1 MRAWR
6 PPGSPSPCSNQ
17 ASQKASCY
25 GFEAQA
31 TSCNKPFDGK
41 SPVGLR
47 NLNAGLTKLGVS
59 LCPLVASLC
68 KKNRSFVAPLQ
79 GAAFGGAFTQG
90 GAHGGV
96 GRGDLAYKS
105 DESDES
111 DMSIGR
117 IGRIGHIDQK
127 WRGRSAGILAG
138 IQPTKIKTNQRL
150 KPTTGKQAP

>member
-1 MRAWR
+1 MMCQKL
-6 PPGSPSPCSNQ
+6 SSNS
-17 ASQKASCY
+17 ASASFFARGPQEQKKMLDKTKTTTKFRKSRLLSLKDPAL
-25 GFEAQA
+25 
-31 TSCNKPFDGK
+31 PF
-41 SPVGLR
+41 PLPAVVGY
-47 NLNAGLTKLGVS
+47 
-59 LCPLVASLC
+59 
-68 KKNRSFVAPLQ
+68 VAPLQ
-79 GAAFGGAFTQG
+79 GAEFGGAFTQG

-105 DESDES
+105 DESDET
-111 DMSIGR
+111 DISIGR